1 MRTSKIESEGLAS
14 SAELGRLKQEVA
26 SLANSFEK
34 LREQLADQSRLLADV
49 VGRLGG
55 AVAQGAPQTHVSA
68 ATDAATAAESVV
80 SPELLVVMAAAV
92 TSFLGK
98 KVRIRSAK
106 MLQSP
111 YEIINPW
118 AQQGRVTVQ
127 ASHHPR
133 TT

>member
-1 MRTSKIESEGLAS
+1 MKTSKTGPEGLAG
-14 SAELGRLKQEVA
+14 SAELAHLKQEVA
-26 SLANSFEK
+26 SLANSVEK
-34 LREQLADQSRLLADV
+34 LRKQLGDHSRLLADV
-49 VGRLGG
+49 LARLP
-55 AVAQGAPQTHVSA
+55 AAQAAPQTHVSA

-80 SPELLVVMAAAV
+80 SPELLIVMGAAV

>member
-1 MRTSKIESEGLAS
+1 MKTSKTEPEGLAGS
-14 SAELGRLKQEVA
+14 LELAHLKQEVD
-26 SLANSFEK
+26 SLANSVEK
-34 LREQLADQSRLLADV
+34 LREQLGDQSRLLADV
-49 VGRLGG
+49 LARL
-55 AVAQGAPQTHVSA
+55 ATAQAAPQTHVSA

-80 SPELLVVMAAAV
+80 SPELLIVMGAAV